1 MEFYMDSKKFLQEIR
16 SIIREEIEYALNKKL
31 TQNQIKKD
39 DISTLKHGLSMYNET
54 HTPKKVVKPKT
65 QKTQFGSIQE
75 LLEETKRSLK
85 ESYEMEDEFR
95 FTADMAEG
103 FGHDRGSTP
112 IPQGYSKSEIP
123 SEVMNALTK
132 DYSALMK
139 KIDEK
144 KGR

>member
-1 MEFYMDSKKFLQEIR
+1 MDTKRFLQEIR

-31 TQNQIKKD
+31 TQKQTKRD

-54 HTPKKVVKPKT
+54 QSPKKVVKSKPK
-65 QKTQFGSIQE
+65 KTEFDSIQQ
-75 LLEETKRSLK
+75 LLAETKRSLQ
-85 ESYEMEDEFR
+85 ETYDMENEFS

-103 FGHDRGSTP
+103 FGYERKGAA
-112 IPQGYSKSEIP
+112 IPQGFSQQEIP
-123 SEVMNALTK
+123 NEVMSALTR